1 MSASVWFEEVCNGLI
16 QELKKS
22 VRYNNTNGELV
33 ALDDKSLIVRKPE
46 EDFKFEKFPCVSVY
60 IVDYKHDPLRYT
72 PEPVV
77 VARDVNNNIAT
88 LEETAIP
95 FNITCQIDFWSHYQV
110 DMDVMTRTWLMKH
123 FRAFNLP
130 VVDSGG
136 TERTCNC
143 FTQGS
148 IVKSDLV
155 LNKERL
161 FHSIIK
167 YQIWVEI
174 DEEMC
179 YNTSMVTSMNYDV
192 HSQ

>member
-60 IVDYKHDPLRYT
+60 IVDYKHDPLRYA

-95 FNITCQIDFWSHYQV
+95 FNLTCQIDFWSRYQV

-123 FRAFNLP
+123 FREFNLP

-136 TERTCNC
+136 TERTCDC